1 LKIRRTA
8 NAGILLEADGLSILI
23 DGVSGRVE
31 PYMETPPEI
40 KEELIRNFPDVVLFT
55 HEHPDHYD
63 GDFAK
68 FYKEKTLR
76 SVYGPEV
83 LFSERFGSVNISN
96 IPTRHIGKFEV
107 AHTSFIIE
115 GSKCVWFMGDASPLD
130 WKKKD
135 NLPAPDVIVAPF
147 AYANTSSVWKM
158 MKEFG
163 AEYNVIV
170 HMPEKNNDPYGLW
183 DAVKNT
189 VGNDS
194 SVLIPIMGE
203 TLKLKEL

>member
-1 LKIRRTA
+1 MKIRRTA

-115 GSKCVWFMGDASPLD
+115 GSKCVWFMGDASPLQIRK
-130 WKKKD
+130 WTQ
-135 NLPAPDVIVAPF
+135 LPKPQVVIAPY
-147 AYANTSSVWKM
+147 AYATGSGWQIC
-158 MKEFG
+158 KELG
-163 AEYNVIV
+163 AKTVV
-170 HMPEKNNDPYGLW
+170 LLHLPDRCNDPYGLW
-183 DAVKNT
+183 NAVAQT
-189 VGNDS
+189 VGEDTCPK
-194 SVLIPIMGE
+194 LRIPQMGE
-203 TLKLKEL
+203 IIRI